1 MQAACLLG
9 ISRLSALCYA
19 NNRVG
24 REAGWLAG
32 LFVTRWRKPQF
43 RRPVGVRSAEGSTP
57 STDVADLMCRV
68 LTG

>member
-32 LFVTRWRKPQF
+32 LFVTRWRKPDSSD
-43 RRPVGVRSAEGSTP
+43 VLSEYGVQRGAPPAPT
-57 STDVADLMCRV
+57 L
-68 LTG
+68 LI